1 MNTDKL
7 LEDVSGRYARLY
19 FAAIHE
25 LYVAKVRDDRVSA
38 RAARQQLAKV
48 MAETMGVGEILGA
61 SLLLQNLKRSAKFA
75 ADEPTQTLLPRVTF
89 DEALQDMVERAPVTL
104 VDAAERTAQ
113 RIAQLYSED
122 AVMAF
127 VRSAEESV
135 TSEAQKFIE
144 RALRDGV
151 PEGEA
156 GQRLAM
162 RVDDI
167 RVQSR
172 AWSEG
177 YARMVF
183 RTNINTAISAGRF
196 RQAQDPDIQEV
207 APAFRFD
214 AVGDGD
220 TRDNHDAADGLIM
233 SVSNP
238 EWRKIAPPL
247 GYNCRCQVVHVTR
260 SELERMGR
268 IRKDGSL
275 IEDKVPSGAFADPG
289 FRHGGR
295 PDLASVR
302 T

>member
-25 LYVAKVRDDRVSA
+25 LYVAKVRNDKPGA
-38 RAARQQLAKV
+38 AAARRQLAEV
-48 MAETMGVGEILGA
+48 MAQTMGVGEVLGA
-61 SLLLQNLKRSAKFA
+61 SLLLQNLKRTAKFA

-89 DEALQDMVERAPVTL
+89 EEALEDMVERAPVTIR
-104 VDAAERTAQ
+104 DAAERTAQ
-113 RIAQLYSED
+113 RIAELYSED
-122 AVMAF
+122 KVMAF

-162 RVDDI
+162 QVNDI
-167 RVQSR
+167 RKQSQ

-196 RQAQDPDIQEV
+196 RQAQDPDIKEV

-220 TRDNHDAADGLIM
+220 TRDNHDAADGIIM

-238 EWRKIAPPL
+238 EWRRIAPPL

-260 SELERMGR
+260 YELETMGR
-268 IRKDGSL
+268 IRSDGTL
-275 IEDKVPSGAFADPG
+275 IEDKVPSAAFADPG

-295 PDLASVR
+295 PDLATVR
-302 T
+302 P

>member
-25 LYVAKVRDDRVSA
+25 LYVAKVSGDKPSA
-38 RAARQQLAKV
+38 AAARRQLAQV
-48 MAETMGVGEILGA
+48 MQQTMGVGEVLGA
-61 SLLLQNLKRSAKFA
+61 SLLLQNLKRTAQFA
-75 ADEPTQTLLPRVTF
+75 AEEPTQTLLPRVTF
-89 DEALQDMVERAPVTL
+89 EEALDDMVERAPVTL

-127 VRSAEESV
+127 VRSAEETV
-135 TSEAQKFIE
+135 TREASEFIQ
-144 RALRDGV
+144 RALRSGV
-151 PEGEA
+151 AEGEA
-156 GQRLAM
+156 GRKLAM
-162 RVDDI
+162 KVDDI
-167 RVQSR
+167 RKASQ

-220 TRDNHDAADGLIM
+220 TRNNHDAADGLIM
-233 SVSNP
+233 SVNNP

-260 SELERMGR
+260 YELERMGR

-275 IEDKVPSGAFADPG
+275 IEDKVPAGAFSDPG

-295 PDLASVR
+295 PDLAQSGR
-302 T
+302 

>member
-7 LEDVSGRYARLY
+7 LQDVSGRYARLY

-38 RAARQQLAKV
+38 AAARKQLASV
-48 MAETMGVGEILGA
+48 MVETMGVGEVLGA
-61 SLLLQNLKRSAKFA
+61 SLLLQNLKRTAKFA
-75 ADEPTQTLLPRVTF
+75 ADDPTQTVLPRITLT
-89 DEALQDMVERAPVTL
+89 EALDDMVERAPVTIR
-104 VDAAERTAQ
+104 DAAERTAQ
-113 RIAQLYSED
+113 RIAQLYSEE
-122 AVMAF
+122 AVTAF

-135 TSEAQKFIE
+135 TREAGEFVQ

-151 PEGEA
+151 PEGQA

-162 RVDDI
+162 QVNDI
-167 RVQSR
+167 RQQSQ

-183 RTNINTAISAGRF
+183 RTNINTSISAGRF
-196 RQAQDPDIQEV
+196 RQAQDPVIKDM

-214 AVGDGD
+214 AVADAD
-220 TRDNHDAADGLIM
+220 SRDNHVAADGMIL
-233 SVSNP
+233 SVDNP
-238 EWRKIAPPL
+238 EWRRIAPPL

-268 IRKDGSL
+268 IRRDGSL
-275 IEDKVPSGAFADPG
+275 IEDKVPSAAFADPG

-295 PDLASVR
+295 PDLFAVK

>member
-1 MNTDKL
+1 
-7 LEDVSGRYARLY
+7 
-19 FAAIHE
+19 
-25 LYVAKVRDDRVSA
+25 
-38 RAARQQLAKV
+38 

-135 TSEAQKFIE
+135 TSEA
-144 RALRDGV
+144 
-151 PEGEA
+151 
-156 GQRLAM
+156 RLAM

-167 RVQSR
+167 RVQSQ

>member
-25 LYVAKVRDDRVSA
+25 LYVAKVRNDRVSA
-38 RAARQQLAKV
+38 RAAREQLAKV

-122 AVMAF
+122 TVMAF

-167 RVQSR
+167 RVQSQ

-214 AVGDGD
+214 AIGDGD

-247 GYNCRCQVVHVTR
+247 GYSCRCQVVHVTR
-260 SELERMGR
+260 SELESMGR

>member
-25 LYVAKVRDDRVSA
+25 LYVAKVSGDKPSA
-38 RAARQQLAKV
+38 AAARRQLAQV
-48 MAETMGVGEILGA
+48 MQQTMGVGEVLGA
-61 SLLLQNLKRSAKFA
+61 SLLLQNLKRTAQFA
-75 ADEPTQTLLPRVTF
+75 AEEPTQTLLPRVTF
-89 DEALQDMVERAPVTL
+89 EEALDDMVERAPVTL

-127 VRSAEESV
+127 VRSAEETV
-135 TSEAQKFIE
+135 TREASEFIQ
-144 RALRDGV
+144 RALRSGV
-151 PEGEA
+151 AEGEA
-156 GQRLAM
+156 GRKLAM
-162 RVDDI
+162 KVDDI
-167 RVQSR
+167 RKASQ

-220 TRDNHDAADGLIM
+220 TRNNHDAADGLIM
-233 SVSNP
+233 SVNNP

-260 SELERMGR
+260 YELERMGR

-275 IEDKVPSGAFADPG
+275 IQDKVPAGAFSDPG

-295 PDLASVR
+295 PDLAQSGR
-302 T
+302 

>member
-25 LYVAKVRDDRVSA
+25 LYVAKVSGDKPSA
-38 RAARQQLAKV
+38 AAARRQLAQV
-48 MAETMGVGEILGA
+48 MQQTMGVGEVLGA
-61 SLLLQNLKRSAKFA
+61 SLLLQNLKRTAQFA
-75 ADEPTQTLLPRVTF
+75 AEEPTQTLLPRVTF
-89 DEALQDMVERAPVTL
+89 EEALDDMVERAPVTL

-127 VRSAEESV
+127 VRSAEETV
-135 TSEAQKFIE
+135 TREASEFIQ
-144 RALRDGV
+144 RALRSGV
-151 PEGEA
+151 AEGEA
-156 GQRLAM
+156 GRKLAM
-162 RVDDI
+162 KVDDI
-167 RVQSR
+167 RKASQ

-220 TRDNHDAADGLIM
+220 TRNNHDAADGLIM
-233 SVSNP
+233 SVNNP

-260 SELERMGR
+260 YELERMGR

-275 IEDKVPSGAFADPG
+275 IEDKVPAGAFSDPG

-295 PDLASVR
+295 PDLAQAGR
-302 T
+302 

>member
-38 RAARQQLAKV
+38 RAAREQLAKV
-48 MAETMGVGEILGA
+48 MAQTMGVGEVLGA
-61 SLLLQNLKRSAKFA
+61 SLLLQNLKRTAKFA
-75 ADEPTQTLLPRVTF
+75 ADEPSQTLLPRVTF

-113 RIAQLYSED
+113 RIAELYSED
-122 AVMAF
+122 TVMAF

-156 GQRLAM
+156 GQKLAM

-167 RVQSR
+167 RVQSQ

-177 YARMVF
+177 YSRMVF

-238 EWRKIAPPL
+238 DWRKIAPPL

-260 SELERMGR
+260 YELEGMGR

>member
-1 MNTDKL
+1 MSAKVLSTAIIAGL
-7 LEDVSGRYARLY
+7 LVA
-19 FAAIHE
+19 FAAP
-25 LYVAKVRDDRVSA
+25 A
-38 RAARQQLAKV
+38 
-48 MAETMGVGEILGA
+48 
-61 SLLLQNLKRSAKFA
+61 FA

-89 DEALQDMVERAPVTL
+89 EEALEDMVERAPVTIR
-104 VDAAERTAQ
+104 DAAERTAQ
-113 RIAQLYSED
+113 RIAELYSED
-122 AVMAF
+122 KVMAI

-167 RVQSR
+167 RVQSQ

-260 SELERMGR
+260 SELESMGR